1 MTKTKKGKII
11 FWIIF
16 FVLGLILYFQN
27 QGFFMTEHKLGLNL
41 FFYDFNPSPMPM
53 VLYVIGFFFMGFIIA
68 FFFGLIDK
76 FRTKKIIQDLNMKL
90 DEQNKLLTSQK
101 KEVDRLREVLRENSE
116 MKSEVRDANTNESV
130 SPSASFDNKR

>member
-1 MTKTKKGKII
+1 
-11 FWIIF
+11 
-16 FVLGLILYFQN
+16 
-27 QGFFMTEHKLGLNL
+27 
-41 FFYDFNPSPMPM
+41 MPM

-101 KEVDRLREVLRENSE
+101 NEVDRLREVLRENSE
-116 MKSEVRDANTNESV
+116 MKSEVRDTKANESV
-130 SPSASFDNKR
+130 SPSASFNNKR